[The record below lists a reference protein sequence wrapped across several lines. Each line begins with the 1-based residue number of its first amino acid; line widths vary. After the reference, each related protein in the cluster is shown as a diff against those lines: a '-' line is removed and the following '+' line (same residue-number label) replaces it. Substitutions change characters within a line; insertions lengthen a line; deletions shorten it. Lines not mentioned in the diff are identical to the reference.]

1 MYVFILT
8 KCLLHMAALAD
19 GLKFF
24 LLIAFNNYL
33 ILVETSRDWY
43 IETSTVEYHAF
54 LPHGSTERKRPHTF
68 DDDMQV
74 LHT

>member
-33 ILVETSRDWY
+33 ILVETGRDY
-43 IETSTVEYHAF
+43 
-54 LPHGSTERKRPHTF
+54 
-68 DDDMQV
+68 
-74 LHT
+74 